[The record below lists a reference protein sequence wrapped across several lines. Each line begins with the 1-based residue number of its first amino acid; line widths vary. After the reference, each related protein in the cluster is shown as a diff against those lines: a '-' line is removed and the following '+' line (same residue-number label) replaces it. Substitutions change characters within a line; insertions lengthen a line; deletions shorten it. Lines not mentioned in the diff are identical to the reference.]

1 VVARLRGAGAIIL
14 GKANLSEW
22 ANFRS
27 TRSSSGWSARGG
39 QCANAFAV
47 DRSPCGSSSGSAA
60 AVSANFCAAALGTET
75 NGSVVCPASINGIV
89 GLKPTVGLVS
99 RSGIVPIA
107 HTQDTAGP
115 MTRSVRDAAIMLNLL
130 VGGDPRDPATA
141 EAAQLGAMEYTSFL
155 DANGLRG
162 ARVGVERGYFG
173 SQPAVD
179 DLIEEAIRAMATAGA
194 TIVDQANLTTRTQ
207 MGAPA
212 YRVLLYEFK
221 ADLAAYL
228 EQAGRPNG
236 IGSLADLIAF
246 NEANADREMPHF
258 GQEIFE
264 QAEALGGLDSR
275 EYLEAREAAHRLA
288 RAEGIDAL
296 MERHGLDAIVAPT
309 TPPAWKIDL
318 VGGDPTGGGPFS
330 SGPAAI
336 AGYPSLTVPA
346 GYVSGLPVGVLFF
359 GRAWSEGTLL
369 RLAYAYEQATR
380 HRLPARLQPTLDPAR
395 AQ

>member
-1 VVARLRGAGAIIL
+1 
-14 GKANLSEW
+14 
-22 ANFRS
+22 
-27 TRSSSGWSARGG
+27 
-39 QCANAFAV
+39 
-47 DRSPCGSSSGSAA
+47 
-60 AVSANFCAAALGTET
+60 VSANFCAAALGTET

-115 MTRSVRDAAIMLNLL
+115 MTRSVRDAAVMLSLL

-141 EAAQLGAMEYTSFL
+141 EATQLAGMDYTSFL

-179 DLIEEAIRAMATAGA
+179 DVIEEAIRAMATAGA
-194 TIVDQANLTTRTQ
+194 TIVDPASLTTRTQ

-236 IGSLADLIAF
+236 IGTLADLIAF

-275 EYLEAREAAHRLA
+275 EYLEARETARRLA
-288 RAEGIDAL
+288 RDEGIDAL
-296 MERHGLDAIVAPT
+296 MEQHGLDAIVAPT

-318 VGGDPTGGGPFS
+318 VAGDPTGRGPFS

-346 GYVSGLPVGVLFF
+346 GYVSGLPVGILFF

-380 HRLPARLQPTLDPAR
+380 HRRPARLLPTLDPAR
-395 AQ
+395 A